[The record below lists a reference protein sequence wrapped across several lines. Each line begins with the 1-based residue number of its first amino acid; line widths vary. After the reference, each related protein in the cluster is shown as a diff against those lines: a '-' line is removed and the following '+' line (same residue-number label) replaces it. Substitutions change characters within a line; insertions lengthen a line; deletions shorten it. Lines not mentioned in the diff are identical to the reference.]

1 MTRSRWGFRTIAA
14 LEDHFAWH
22 GDELGVADIEEYGRQ
37 AFTLFNLRIDENWR
51 ECEQTL
57 GRVRYHFV
65 TQEVLYLSKDGQF
78 INSYFRKSARL
89 TDRAN
94 NAAWF
99 RNKCRQ

>member
-1 MTRSRWGFRTIAA
+1 MVRNKWGFKSIAA
-14 LEDHFAWH
+14 LEDHFLWH
-22 GDELGVADIEEYGRQ
+22 GDELGIATVDEYGQ
-37 AFTLFNLRIDENWR
+37 EAWTLFKLPLDGKLQ

-65 TQEVLYLSKDGQF
+65 TQQVLYLSKNGQF
-78 INSYFRKSARL
+78 INSYFKKSTRL
-89 TDRAN
+89 IDRAN